1 MTKTSDGTNDP
12 KERLTDT
19 ERGNTSVRYVEVD
32 ERSEGQRLDNFL
44 LKELKGAP
52 KSLIYRILRKG
63 EVRVNKKRAK
73 PPQKLCIGDSIRIPP
88 VRLDASNTQTSSPG
102 QGLRKRLLDSILYE
116 DDFILVIDKPS
127 GLAVHGGSGLSLG
140 LIESLR
146 EMGVGKGETG
156 KAYLELV
163 HRLDRETSGCLI
175 LAKKRS
181 ALVALHETLRK
192 GKIKKIYQTLVVGR
206 WPRSVRT
213 VDAPLQKNELASG
226 ERMVKVNAEGKTS
239 VTHFHIKEEFEKATL
254 LEVDLDTGRTHQI
267 RVHTQLT
274 GHPVLGDS
282 KYGSRESQVF
292 SKSIGLKR
300 LFLHAAGLEFRH
312 PETGKMIKIESSL
325 PQELYKTL
333 DRLRN

>member
-1 MTKTSDGTNDP
+1 MP
-12 KERLTDT
+12 APTDDT
-19 ERGNTSVRYVEVD
+19 GPISRASVRYVEVD
-32 ERSEGQRLDNFL
+32 EKSEGQRLDNFL

-73 PPQKLCIGDSIRIPP
+73 PLQKLRLGDSIRIPP
-88 VRLDASNTQTSSPG
+88 VRLEQSSQQMAKPG
-102 QGLRKRLLDSILYE
+102 KGLRNLLMESIVYE
-116 DDFILVIDKPS
+116 DKFLLVINKPS

-146 EMGVGKGETG
+146 AMDIGKGETG
-156 KAYLELV
+156 KNYLELV
-163 HRLDRETSGCLI
+163 HRLDRETSGCLV

-181 ALVALHETLRK
+181 SLVALHEIIRE
-192 GKIKKIYQTLVVGR
+192 GQIKKTYQTLTVGH
-206 WPRSVRT
+206 WPKNVRT
-213 VDAPLQKNELASG
+213 VDAPLQKNTLSSG

-239 VTHFHIKEEFEKATL
+239 VTHFQIMEEFSKATL

-274 GHPVLGDS
+274 GHPVLGDD
-282 KYGSRESQVF
+282 KYGSKESQAF

-300 LFLHAAGLEFRH
+300 LFLHAYRLEFRH
-312 PETGKMIKIESSL
+312 PETGKNVIAESPL
-325 PQELYKTL
+325 PSELHKAL
-333 DRLRN
+333 EILRNE